1 MLQALIAPV
10 SELLGKVI
18 PDVNERAKLA
28 HEIATMSERMAHEQ
42 NLLQAQANVES
53 AKSSSLFVAGA
64 RPAIMWI
71 CALGLFMN
79 FFVVPLLE
87 WGTPIFMPDMPLP
100 KFEQL
105 QSGELMTLT
114 LSLLGLGGMRSWEKK
129 QGVARNSMK

>member
-42 NLLQAQANVES
+42 NLMQAQANVES
-53 AKSSSLFVAGA
+53 AKSSSMFVAGA

-79 FFVVPLLE
+79 FFAVPLLE

-114 LSLLGLGGMRSWEKK
+114 MSLLGLGGMRSWEKK
-129 QGVARNSMK
+129 QGVARNNMK

>member
-79 FFVVPLLE
+79 FFIVPLLE

-114 LSLLGLGGMRSWEKK
+114 LSLLGLGGMRSWEKQ

>member
-53 AKSSSLFVAGA
+53 AKSSSMFVAGA

-114 LSLLGLGGMRSWEKK
+114 MSLLGLGGMRSWEKK
-129 QGVARNSMK
+129 QGVARNNMK

>member
-42 NLLQAQANVES
+42 NLMQAQANVES

-79 FFVVPLLE
+79 FFIVPLLE

-114 LSLLGLGGMRSWEKK
+114 LSLLGLGGMRSWEKQ

>member
-53 AKSSSLFVAGA
+53 AKSSSMFVAGA

-79 FFVVPLLE
+79 FFIVPLLE

-114 LSLLGLGGMRSWEKK
+114 LSLLGLGGMRSWEKQ